1 MAAPTYTWEF
11 NTNLFGND
19 VPKVA
24 AFEATSGM
32 YCKIGTLM
40 SMVSGQVLPTT
51 DSTGANIIGLA
62 AEVIDVAA
70 TAADPVKIAVLAPG
84 MVIKGT
90 AVSTAAANAGFVSK
104 ATDLDVDGRLDPTD
118 TTGGGLSV
126 WRTEN
131 SGLTVYCIV
140 GLGAIIG

>member
-11 NTNLFGND
+11 NCDLFGD
-19 VPKVA
+19 RVPKVST
-24 AFEATSGM
+24 FEATSGM
-32 YCKIGTLM
+32 YCKVGTLM

-51 DSTGANIIGLA
+51 DATGQYAFGLA

-70 TAADPVKIAVLAPG
+70 TAADPVKIAIIAPG

-90 AVSTAAANAGFVSK
+90 AVSTAAALAGFTSK
-104 ATDLDVDGRLDPTD
+104 VVDLDSDGRLDPTD

-126 WRTEN
+126 WRTEDA
-131 SGLTVYCIV
+131 GLTVYCLITT
-140 GLGAIIG
+140 GAIIG